1 MPTRPDLPTT
11 RTPPRPCPVRGGRGA
26 WLCACL
32 IGNLLVPGCAR
43 EPSESAAPEAR
54 RVLAESR
61 ETGAIRTVVVGN
73 PFGMDPARQDALVSQ
88 AMAEGVAGLDVSFT
102 TFPDQAGAPEPHLVV
117 VLNPAGDLPPPA
129 ACRAP
134 ETVRTIPA
142 GATLSVLA
150 VFCQGDEVIDAVREQ
165 GQVAGPTDHD
175 FQRLLWRTAGAVFP
189 DDYWDN
195 YGLGILPRGI
205 DLGIGGSFGF

>member
-11 RTPPRPCPVRGGRGA
+11 RTPPRACPGRGGRAA

-32 IGNLLVPGCAR
+32 IGDLLVLGCAAQ
-43 EPSESAAPEAR
+43 EPLPGQDAR
-54 RVLAESR
+54 RGLAEAR
-61 ETGAIRTVVVGN
+61 ETGAIRTVVIGN
-73 PFGMDPARQDALVSQ
+73 PFAMDEARRDAVVTQ
-88 AMAEGVAGLDVSFT
+88 AMAEGVRGLAVDFT
-102 TFPDQAGAPEPHLVV
+102 TYPEQAGAPEPHLVV

-134 ETVRTIPA
+134 ETVRTAPA
-142 GATLSVLA
+142 SGTLSVLA
-150 VFCQGDEVIDAVREQ
+150 VFCEGDQVIDAVREE
-165 GQVAGPTDHD
+165 GPVAGPTDRN